1 MMTKR
6 YEFRGRVFNVAC
18 VDRMACDPSWFSME
32 DEAVVRDRFW
42 QIGPND
48 VVFDVG
54 AAYGSYTLTALAAG
68 ATRVYAWAPM
78 EDGIVSGPDFLEESL
93 RRNGWQDRCE
103 VARFGAYNRT
113 GWVNT
118 DTQEFHVERPMFASK
133 NVIEVQKL
141 DDWRLKH
148 VIPSAPVYWLK
159 LDVEGAEVQVLY
171 GAQLLLSEFTP
182 RVLVENH
189 NFKRATLE
197 QEVRDFLTQRGY
209 REVATAPYHAVSHS
223 LYVPR

>member
-1 MMTKR
+1 MTKR

-18 VDRMACDPSWFSME
+18 VERMACDPSWFSFE

-42 QIGPND
+42 QVGPGD

-54 AAYGSYTLTALAAG
+54 AAYGSYALTALAAG
-68 ATRVYAWAPM
+68 AARVYAWAPL
-78 EDGIVSGPDFLEESL
+78 EDGVVSGPDFLEESL
-93 RRNGWQDRCE
+93 RRNGWLDRCQ
-103 VARFGAYNRT
+103 VQRSGAYDRS

-118 DTQEFHVERPMFASK
+118 DSQQFHAERPLFASK
-133 NVIEVQKL
+133 NVIEVQAL
-141 DDWRLKH
+141 DDWRRGRD
-148 VIPSAPVYWLK
+148 IPPAQIYWLK
-159 LDVEGAEVQVLY
+159 LDVEGAEVQVLH
-171 GAQLLLSEFTP
+171 GAQALLSEFRP

-197 QEVRDFLTQRGY
+197 QEVRDFLTARDY
-209 REVATAPYHAVSHS
+209 REVATAPYHSVSHS